1 MNLPVYNNLYKRYD
15 MNYSRIGWFILNAVL
30 PVIRGDYDK
39 SNSLKSD
46 MLSLEEKILL
56 KSLKLEKDNED
67 DKIDLDTDSCCIYGS
82 KFRFIF
88 IRNGLILNS
97 NTGCKCIRFTRLD
110 DSNNINSFV
119 TTIAD
124 KRFAND
130 EVELFRLCKNIIDL
144 YITQDNNFNKYYNVS
159 GKNIQLDYINSSLAT
174 VEYCRA
180 IFVVLDEIFNLKYG
194 DFDRFIKGHISYY
207 IITEKIWLTEDIL
220 REIYDWAIS
229 DHENNTTRDLL
240 VEKLFENNFSD
251 KDLDE
256 DNDDSFID
264 DEE

>member
-1 MNLPVYNNLYKRYD
+1 

-56 KSLKLEKDNED
+56 KSLKLEKDHED
-67 DKIDLDTDSCCIYGS
+67 DKIDLSTDSCCIYGS
-82 KFRFIF
+82 EFRFIF
-88 IRNGLILNS
+88 VRNARITNS
-97 NTGCKCIRFTRLD
+97 NAGCMCLGFTRFENEEYLKTN
-110 DSNNINSFV
+110 NNINNFI
-119 TTIAD
+119 TIVAD

-130 EVELFRLCKNIIDL
+130 EVELFRLCKDIIEI
-144 YITQDNNFNKYYNVS
+144 YIMKDNNFDNCYNILD
-159 GKNIQLDYINSSLAT
+159 KNIQLNYINSTLAT
-174 VEYCRA
+174 VEYCRT

-194 DFDRFIKGHISYY
+194 DFDRFVKDRVSQYN
-207 IITEKIWLTEDIL
+207 ITENVLLTEDIL
-220 REIYDWAIS
+220 REIYDWSIS
-229 DHENNTTRDLL
+229 DKDNNTTRDLL
-240 VEKLFENNFSD
+240 VEKLFEYNFNT
-251 KDLDE
+251 E